1 MYVNDTQRDELVRN
15 THYKT
20 DNSQIL
26 KHQFE
31 CKYNITLD
39 ILGGFFFF
47 FPNKNIKRSASVVL
61 K

>member
-1 MYVNDTQRDELVRN
+1 MCVNDTQRDELVRN

-31 CKYNITLD
+31 CKYDITLD
-39 ILGGFFFF
+39 ILSFFFS
-47 FPNKNIKRSASVVL
+47 PNKNINHSASVVL